1 MSRYKLVSFELCPF
15 VQRSVITLN
24 EKRVGFDIKYIDLS
38 NKPEWFLAI
47 SPLGKVPVLVVDDD
61 TVLFES
67 AVINEY
73 LDEVTEGRMLPED
86 PLERA
91 YGRAWIEFSSNLLMG
106 AYRMQ
111 TAKDAAGVK
120 EHASKVR
127 DLLAKLEQKLP
138 DDGPFFYGKELS
150 LVDSSAAPALQRL
163 TWCEELD
170 PDLGLFRGFDKVT
183 RWRDALLARESVKKS
198 TVPDIVERF
207 HAYLKRGEA
216 WLARAT

>member
-1 MSRYKLVSFELCPF
+1 MAHYKLVSFELCPY

-24 EKRVGFDIKYIDLS
+24 EKGVEFDIEYIDLS
-38 NKPEWFLAI
+38 NKPDWFLAI

-86 PLERA
+86 PLKRA
-91 YGRAWIEFSSNLLMG
+91 YGRAWIEFSSNLLMDS
-106 AYRMQ
+106 YRMQ
-111 TAKDAAGVK
+111 MSKDAAGVK
-120 EHASKVR
+120 EHAAKVH
-127 DLLAKLEQKLP
+127 DKLARLEQQLP
-138 DDGPFFYGKELS
+138 ADGPFFYGKELS
-150 LVDSSAAPALQRL
+150 LVDSSVAPALQRL
-163 TWCEELD
+163 AWSEALQ
-170 PDLGLFRGFDKVT
+170 PDLGVFSGLTKVS
-183 RWRDALLARESVKKS
+183 RWRDALLARDSVKKS

-207 HAYLKRGEA
+207 HAYLERGES